1 MNDISTNA
9 FNEIDPRN
17 EKFVEKNTDIVEEIY
32 ALMKQKGINSQK
44 ELAQL
49 LEKKES
55 EVSKLL
61 SGVQNMTLRSITNL
75 EIALGVDIITTVSK
89 AKVIQVSEKKQQKA
103 LSQEKILVNQ
113 IEVRPKKKHKPKT
126 SPVKKTTPT
135 K

>member
-1 MNDISTNA
+1 MSDLITNA
-9 FNEIDPRN
+9 FNKIDPRN

-44 ELAQL
+44 ELAKL

-61 SGVQNMTLRSITNL
+61 SGIQNMTLRSITNL

-89 AKVIQVSEKKQQKA
+89 AKELQVSEKETTINSITKKDSRQ
-103 LSQEKILVNQ
+103 SDR
-113 IEVRPKKKHKPKT
+113 VRPIQ
-126 SPVKKTTPT
+126 
-135 K
+135 